1 MLRDYFAPGAVDFV
15 YRDVARCLQL
25 NRATQSVDE
34 YVVRFDLLRRK
45 AVSITQ
51 RGGGPGPKLS
61 SQFSPMKSAFLP
73 LSGKSLAAASLQ
85 RDSEIAT
92 VARPMRRDFGL
103 RGGVA
108 RNDVLAATD
117 VALNPRDDDYAERA
131 AYRKAKKKKG
141 KKVRGSGDRKE
152 GGKTEKLVCGGA
164 GAVSAVASTSFCRGV
179 RNVLL

>member
-1 MLRDYFAPGAVDFV
+1 
-15 YRDVARCLQL
+15 
-25 NRATQSVDE
+25 
-34 YVVRFDLLRRK
+34 
-45 AVSITQ
+45 
-51 RGGGPGPKLS
+51 
-61 SQFSPMKSAFLP
+61 MKSAFLP

-152 GGKTEKLVCGGA
+152 GGETEKLVWGGA